1 MNINRKAES
10 LALNLYLIRKKN
22 GLTQK
27 EMAKRIGIGI
37 NTLRQLEKGTI
48 PSRVSVGLIFNIS
61 NEFNIEPYELFIIE
75 QE

>member
-22 GLTQK
+22 SLTQK

-37 NTLRQLEKGTI
+37 NTLRQLEKGNI

-61 NEFNIEPYELFIIE
+61 NEFNIEPHELFIIE
-75 QE
+75 QK

>member
-37 NTLRQLEKGTI
+37 NTLRQLEKGII

>member
-1 MNINRKAES
+1 MNINRKGES

-37 NTLRQLEKGTI
+37 NTLRQLEKGII

-61 NEFNIEPYELFIIE
+61 NEFNIEPHELFIIE
-75 QE
+75 QK